1 MNPTLLKL
9 AKFIAWR
16 PSDKMIRLMH
26 IISGLLIIALLWWA
40 QDLSVI
46 DVPFMGV
53 QSPETEK
60 KIEYALMLLSAFF
73 IGRGLI
79 IACVLKQKLLRWKQG
94 LHGLAL
100 IIVGGPMM
108 DSIVKN
114 IAAPSTTK
122 TGWFQIDVATAPM
135 VEMTWHPGIFLIFLG
150 IFWILVGLTGKGVTS
165 KCIHYGEVVKKIRV

>member
-1 MNPTLLKL
+1 
-9 AKFIAWR
+9 
-16 PSDKMIRLMH
+16 MIRLMH

-40 QDLSVI
+40 QDRSVI

-79 IACVLKQKLLRWKQG
+79 TACVVKQKLLRWKQG
-94 LHGLAL
+94 LHGFAL
-100 IIVGGPMM
+100 IIVGGPIM
-108 DSIVKN
+108 DGVVLIPKHVIN
-114 IAAPSTTK
+114 TAADDK
-122 TGWFQIDVATAPM
+122 GFQIEAP
-135 VEMTWHPGIFLIFLG
+135 VEQITLWHPGIFLIFLG

-165 KCIHYGEVVKKIRV
+165 KCIHFGEIVKKIRV